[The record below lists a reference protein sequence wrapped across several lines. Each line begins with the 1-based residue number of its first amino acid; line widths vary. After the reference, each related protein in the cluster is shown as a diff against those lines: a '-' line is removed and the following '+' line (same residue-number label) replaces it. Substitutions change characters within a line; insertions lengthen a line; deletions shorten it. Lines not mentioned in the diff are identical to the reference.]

1 MKTAMEAQVKV
12 FDFSLCDDVFSGLLT
27 NWFYDHRSSSI
38 QFRDHGSYTECSS
51 C

>member
-12 FDFSLCDDVFSGLLT
+12 FDFSHYDDVFSVYLLIG
-27 NWFYDHRSSSI
+27 FDHRSSSI
-38 QFRDHGSYTECSS
+38 QFRDHGSYTECS

>member
-1 MKTAMEAQVKV
+1 MKTAMEAHK
-12 FDFSLCDDVFSGLLT
+12 FLIFHTATMSLAVYLLIG
-27 NWFYDHRSSSI
+27 YDHRSSSI